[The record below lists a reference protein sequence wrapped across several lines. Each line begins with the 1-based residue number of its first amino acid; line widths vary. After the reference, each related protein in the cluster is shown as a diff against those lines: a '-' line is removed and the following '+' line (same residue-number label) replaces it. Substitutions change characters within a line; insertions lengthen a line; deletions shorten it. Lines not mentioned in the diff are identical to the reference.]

1 MSKVWRLIVRLLK
14 ILFWFCL
21 IIFVIALFVFTIQCI
36 FSAWWNILLLLI
48 ILLTLWWYK
57 IRRKTQKSV
66 LQGVLVILLS
76 LLLLSWY
83 LIPCIFG
90 HFNDLEEEAETDT
103 EKHRTTPL
111 TLVDKQYPVPNHHQV
126 LTDDEEEKEKK
137 QKAEKEKRQAVKEKE
152 EQEQQ
157 EQQACLNIR
166 GNVSSS
172 GDKIYHV
179 PSGQFYDKTEP
190 EETFCTEA
198 EAKSAGY
205 RKSKL

>member
-1 MSKVWRLIVRLLK
+1 MARFIKV
-14 ILFWFCL
+14 LFWFCL

-36 FSAWWNILLLLI
+36 ISAWWNILLLII
-48 ILLTLWWYK
+48 ILLALWWYK
-57 IRRKTQKSV
+57 IRRKNQKSAW
-66 LQGVLVILLS
+66 QGVLVIILS
-76 LLLLSWY
+76 LLLLAWF

-90 HFNDLEEEAETDT
+90 HFKDLEEEPETDN
-103 EKHRTTPL
+103 EM
-111 TLVDKQYPVPNHHQV
+111 NHHQV
-126 LTDDEEEKEKK
+126 LTDDEEDK
-137 QKAEKEKRQAVKEKE
+137 QRKQQAEKEKE
-152 EQEQQ
+152 EQQERKK
-157 EQQACLNIR
+157 EQQAEKEIDKEEEEQACSNIK

>member
-1 MSKVWRLIVRLLK
+1 MRLIK
-14 ILFWFCL
+14 ILFWLCL
-21 IIFVIALFVFTIQCI
+21 IFFVISLLVYTIQCI
-36 FSAWWNILLLLI
+36 ISAWWNILLIII

-57 IRRKTQKSV
+57 IRRKNQKSV
-66 LQGVLVILLS
+66 WQGVIIIILS
-76 LLLLSWY
+76 LLLLAWF

-90 HFNDLEEEAETDT
+90 HFKDLEEEPETDT
-103 EKHRTTPL
+103 EM
-111 TLVDKQYPVPNHHQV
+111 NHHQV
-126 LTDDEEEKEKK
+126 LTDDEEDKEKK
-137 QKAEKEKRQAVKEKE
+137 QQAEKEK
-152 EQEQQ
+152 EQQ
-157 EQQACLNIR
+157 VEREKEQQAEREKVQKQQACSNIR

-172 GDKIYHV
+172 GTKIYHV